1 MSEETERRPRR
12 PHSQKRVRK
21 HWIATLLNDA
31 EYTHLLSQCEATG
44 KNPSRLLRDLIAGV
58 HLTAGERYDPPLR
71 RAILSLANNWN
82 QIARRVNG
90 SPTLDRDDVQKMLAE
105 MKELRR
111 CLS

>member
-1 MSEETERRPRR
+1 MSDEMERHPRR
-12 PHSQKRVRK
+12 PHSPKRVRV
-21 HWIATLLNDA
+21 HHVQTHLAPD
-31 EYTHLLSQCEATG
+31 EYTHLMTQCEATG

-90 SPTLDRDDVQKMLAE
+90 SPTLDRDDVQKMLDE

-111 CLS
+111 CLT